1 MSDVV
6 LIRGEEWKV
15 ADIADDVAWCR
26 TLEWVPSRYT
36 TVGEHSHCSICW
48 WTLAVSND
56 RNVSEGF
63 LSGQLRWL
71 CGECHAQFVAA
82 SGPRTTPEAAS
93 S

>member
-56 RNVSEGF
+56 PNVSEGF

-71 CGECHAQFVAA
+71 CSECHAQFVAA